1 MSRHDDRRSGAR
13 TARTRAVASLRGT
26 ERGAGHDRGRG
37 RGRSLGAHLKVACAF
52 VAWIALL
59 REQARLLGE
68 WPQYYAQALVASAGI
83 AVCAL
88 LAVHLYPPRTAR
100 WRTLAWT
107 FLASTVVG
115 ALAEAGLG
123 GRAGLAGALLAA
135 AVVLWARGEERGRR
149 AVRHLRAR
157 RQAG

>member
-1 MSRHDDRRSGAR
+1 MSRHDDRRSATR
-13 TARTRAVASLRGT
+13 TARARAVAGPRDTGH
-26 ERGAGHDRGRG
+26 GAGRDRGRN
-37 RGRSLGAHLKVACAF
+37 LGAHLKVACAF

-59 REQARLLGE
+59 REQARLLAA
-68 WPQYYAQALVASAGI
+68 WPQYSAQTLVAAAGI

-88 LAVHLYPPRTAR
+88 VAVHLYPPRTAR

-115 ALAEAGLG
+115 ALAEAALG

-135 AVVLWARGEERGRR
+135 AAVLWARGEERGRR